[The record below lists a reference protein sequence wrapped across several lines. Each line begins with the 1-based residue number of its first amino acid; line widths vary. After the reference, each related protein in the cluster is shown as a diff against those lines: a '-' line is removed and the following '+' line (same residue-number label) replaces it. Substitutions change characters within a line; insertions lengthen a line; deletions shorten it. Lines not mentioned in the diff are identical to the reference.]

1 MILLIDCVC
10 QTICDISKNT
20 VCHPVI
26 FPAQKV
32 MHDWGGG
39 KHFEI
44 FQDISSVCRNSQWQQ
59 C

>member
-39 KHFEI
+39 GKHTDLGNI
-44 FQDISSVCRNSQWQQ
+44 
-59 C
+59 

>member
-32 MHDWGGG
+32 MHDGGGG
-39 KHFEI
+39 KHTDLGNI
-44 FQDISSVCRNSQWQQ
+44 
-59 C
+59 